1 MFART
6 STRGDKS
13 RPLQEAPT
21 PKRCAQRRRAPREGR
36 ATGRDNAVDGGDTV
50 DDIVRHGRD
59 ASRSRSS
66 SARITPAPDDS
77 RLPVKALTAHRV
89 PARWKTSR
97 RPGRGVARAK
107 GSFAAI
113 VSRTYSL
120 ESSLISIFFWHPVA
134 GLAMLN
140 CGGWGVRA
148 SAKIFA
154 AMEADKTS
162 RSRETDAGRA
172 CGGRA
177 GARARETGDN
187 GGDAHLHDARVR
199 PLARRRS
206 RSLC

>member
-1 MFART
+1 MDARRGAMTQQMAAMGSVMSSDTFA
-6 STRGDKS
+6 TRRGA
-13 RPLQEAPT
+13 EAQA
-21 PKRCAQRRRAPREGR
+21 R
-36 ATGRDNAVDGGDTV
+36 
-50 DDIVRHGRD
+50 
-59 ASRSRSS
+59 ASR
-66 SARITPAPDDS
+66 PAPDDS

-97 RPGRGVARAK
+97 RPGRGVARAR
-107 GSFAAI
+107 SFAAI

-148 SAKIFA
+148 SARNPRGDGGGQNLAIPG
-154 AMEADKTS
+154 DG
-162 RSRETDAGRA
+162 RRPRE
-172 CGGRA
+172 GGRA
-177 GARARETGDN
+177 GARARETGNDR
-187 GGDAHLHDARVR
+187 GEAHLHDARVQ